1 MKKIIVL
8 ILALAL
14 VLVLFAGCD
23 GAADLPGN
31 GADPQTQTILPVEE
45 GEPVQLPVEEGTLPT
60 EDAAEPA
67 EEALEPPEEYA
78 GQDDELELDEEPEE
92 PPAEE
97 APPEETS
104 PEEPPAEEPEEP
116 AVTEDGSYTSPEDV
130 ALYIHLFGRL
140 PDNFITK
147 NEARDLGW
155 VSSEGNLWD
164 VAPGMS
170 IGGDRFGNYEGL
182 LPEGSYRE
190 CDVNYAGGFRGGERL
205 IYGSDGSVW
214 YTNDHYESF
223 TQLY

>member
-14 VLVLFAGCD
+14 VLGLFAGCG
-23 GAADLPGN
+23 GAAGLPGN
-31 GADPQTQTILPVEE
+31 GAEQQNLLPVEE
-45 GEPVQLPVEEGTLPT
+45 ETTP
-60 EDAAEPA
+60 PA
-67 EEALEPPEEYA
+67 EEAEPAGEEQPAEEAQEPPEEYA
-78 GQDDELELDEEPEE
+78 GQDDELELDDEPLQEPEDE
-92 PPAEE
+92 PA
-97 APPEETS
+97 
-104 PEEPPAEEPEEP
+104 EPPAEEPEEP
-116 AVTEDGSYTSPEDV
+116 AVTEDGSYTAPEDV
-130 ALYIHLFGRL
+130 ALYIHLFGHL